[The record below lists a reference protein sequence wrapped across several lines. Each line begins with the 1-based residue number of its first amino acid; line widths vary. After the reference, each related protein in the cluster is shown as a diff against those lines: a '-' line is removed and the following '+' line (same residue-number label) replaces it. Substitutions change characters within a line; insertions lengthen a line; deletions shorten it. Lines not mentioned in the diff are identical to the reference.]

1 MIDSEKNDS
10 HHSSGRNLNPEQTRA
25 IDEEQFDA
33 TDAVR
38 LFNRRIESAL
48 EKQRVAIVSEIH
60 EKFQSKSSE
69 SCVLRAEGNR
79 IQFSFNE
86 ERLRSLELIERKLMI
101 DDISEVLDIIKKEK
115 EALRQRNKILRIAD
129 KHGWDTVK
137 EYTDSDLADNSEDAT
152 KLRSAI
158 SRAAAKKRRYNPY
171 SYDNKDYQSAKPG
184 IFDGLTPR
192 QLFRGNSGFQQYNQR
207 FNRPNTAYF
216 RGTYQVPG
224 NNVICL
230 YCQLPGH
237 FARFCPYTNQQ
248 QRGRPATAPEST
260 VTSDADTRKQ

>member
-1 MIDSEKNDS
+1 MSDSEKNNS
-10 HHSSGRNLNPEQTRA
+10 HHSSGRNINPEQTRA

-33 TDAVR
+33 TDAVC

-69 SCVLRAEGNR
+69 SCVLRAE
-79 IQFSFNE
+79 
-86 ERLRSLELIERKLMI
+86 
-101 DDISEVLDIIKKEK
+101 
-115 EALRQRNKILRIAD
+115 D

-158 SRAAAKKRRYNPY
+158 SRATAKKRRYNPY

-192 QLFRGNSGFQQYNQR
+192 QLFRENSGFQQYNQR
-207 FNRPNTAYF
+207 FNRPNTTYF
-216 RGTYQVPG
+216 RGTYKVPG

-237 FARFCPYTNQQ
+237 FAKFCPYTNQK

-260 VTSDADTRKQ
+260 VTDTRKQ